1 MGGRLPIAAAQGNR
15 RPHDPVQGT
24 KFASE
29 SVVLVRKTV
38 PVLPHW
44 KYYKKTSIKESFKG
58 GLCVSALTCTSFFG
72 INLYICLT
80 TVN

>member
-38 PVLPHW
+38 PILPHW